1 MPYRKL
7 TPRQVRW
14 ARRWMTLV
22 IIGLFIFILG
32 VEPDMIGMDRSPVVG
47 FVQIGVWLSGLALLL
62 VSAYATVRVIRNSR
76 PTSLRADIGVRL
88 IGTGYVVAAA
98 ASLADFIG
106 IGAQHM
112 PAVSFGPLQVVGLI
126 VGVLLSLVGMVA
138 GLIRLFLGETAV
150 DRLVALDLLTVIS
163 ISLIV
168 IVAHYADRFI
178 YIDVAIV
185 YGLLSFLGVLGV
197 ARYLEKGL

>member
-32 VEPDMIGMDRSPVVG
+32 VEPDLIGMDRSPVVG
-47 FVQIGVWLSGLALLL
+47 FVQIYVWLSGLALLL

-126 VGVLLSLVGMVA
+126 VGVLLSLL
-138 GLIRLFLGETAV
+138 GLILYFPRLMRAPDEKRERKPLRQRLAFWRRRKVHQPEVEAEGQVPATKGE
-150 DRLVALDLLTVIS
+150 
-163 ISLIV
+163 
-168 IVAHYADRFI
+168 
-178 YIDVAIV
+178 
-185 YGLLSFLGVLGV
+185 
-197 ARYLEKGL
+197 

>member
-32 VEPDMIGMDRSPVVG
+32 AEPDLIGMDRSPVVG

-62 VSAYATVRVIRNSR
+62 VSAYAAVRVIRNSR

-112 PAVSFGPLQVVGLI
+112 PTVSFGPLQVVGLI
-126 VGVLLSLVGMVA
+126 VGVLLSLVG
-138 GLIRLFLGETAV
+138 LILYFPRIVRTPDEKRERKPLRVRLAFWRRRKA
-150 DRLVALDLLTVIS
+150 RLPEGMNEVQASEPKD
-163 ISLIV
+163 
-168 IVAHYADRFI
+168 
-178 YIDVAIV
+178 
-185 YGLLSFLGVLGV
+185 
-197 ARYLEKGL
+197 E

>member
-32 VEPDMIGMDRSPVVG
+32 VEPDLIGMDRSAVVG

-62 VSAYATVRVIRNSR
+62 ASAYAAVRVIRNSR

-112 PAVSFGPLQVVGLI
+112 PAVSFGPIQVVGLI
-126 VGVLLSLVGMVA
+126 VGVLLSLVGLILYFPR
-138 GLIRLFLGETAV
+138 LIRTPNEKRERKPIHTRLAFWRRRKVHTPEGDTEIQVPETG
-150 DRLVALDLLTVIS
+150 D
-163 ISLIV
+163 
-168 IVAHYADRFI
+168 
-178 YIDVAIV
+178 
-185 YGLLSFLGVLGV
+185 
-197 ARYLEKGL
+197 E

>member
-1 MPYRKL
+1 MPYHNL

-14 ARRWMTLV
+14 AHRWMTLV
-22 IIGLFIFILG
+22 IIGLLIFILG
-32 VEPDMIGMDRSPVVG
+32 VEPDLIGMDRSPVVG
-47 FVQIGVWLSGLALLL
+47 FVQIGVWLSGLALLM
-62 VSAYATVRVIRNSR
+62 VSAYAAVRVIRNSR

-126 VGVLLSLVGMVA
+126 VGVLLSLVGLILYFPRLVRTPNEKRERKP
-138 GLIRLFLGETAV
+138 LHIRLAFWRRRENHPPDGNTEIQASETQGE
-150 DRLVALDLLTVIS
+150 
-163 ISLIV
+163 
-168 IVAHYADRFI
+168 
-178 YIDVAIV
+178 
-185 YGLLSFLGVLGV
+185 
-197 ARYLEKGL
+197 